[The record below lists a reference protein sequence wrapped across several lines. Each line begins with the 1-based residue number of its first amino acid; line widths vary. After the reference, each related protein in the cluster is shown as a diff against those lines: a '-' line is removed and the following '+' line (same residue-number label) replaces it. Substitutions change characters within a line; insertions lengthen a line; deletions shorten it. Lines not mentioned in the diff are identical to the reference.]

1 MSDDDTKINLL
12 VLSAENDFQLKMI
25 NTNLQD
31 IATQLN
37 QLNGNIRNSNLA
49 TNQYLNNTNKNLK
62 ELLTSPKSNEN
73 ENKFKKIFKKE
84 GRTDEKE

>member
-31 IATQLN
+31 IATQLK
-37 QLNGNIRNSNLA
+37 QLNGNIRNLETIQDRQISGI
-49 TNQYLNNTNKNLK
+49 TEKLNEINKNLY
-62 ELLTSPKSNEN
+62 EFVYDAIN
-73 ENKFKKIFKKE
+73 FKK
-84 GRTDEKE
+84 

>member
-31 IATQLN
+31 IATQLK
-37 QLNGNIRNSNLA
+37 QLNGNIRNLETIQDRQISGI
-49 TNQYLNNTNKNLK
+49 TEKLNEINKNLY
-62 ELLTSPKSNEN
+62 EFVYDAIN
-73 ENKFKKIFKKE
+73 FKKQ
-84 GRTDEKE
+84 

>member
-31 IATQLN
+31 IATQLKPVK
-37 QLNGNIRNSNLA
+37 REH
-49 TNQYLNNTNKNLK
+49 K
-62 ELLTSPKSNEN
+62 ELQSR
-73 ENKFKKIFKKE
+73 NKPIFKQYQQKI
-84 GRTDEKE
+84 